1 MIIYLSFT
9 IYRYLQDVLKDF
21 RLLGGFDRN
30 VPLYQESGNPTIKR
44 IKRRYTLMPSAL
56 NEVQAPP
63 KSPLIINNTY
73 NMATAKSMN

>member
-1 MIIYLSFT
+1 
-9 IYRYLQDVLKDF
+9 
-21 RLLGGFDRN
+21 
-30 VPLYQESGNPTIKR
+30 
-44 IKRRYTLMPSAL
+44 MPSAL